1 MVIIPEE
8 KVLVIEDENITALE
22 IQNKLE
28 NWGYEVVGTAGS
40 GEDAIKIANEHD
52 IDLILAD
59 IVLRGDMDGIDA
71 VDRISNR
78 YDVPVIYLT
87 AHADND
93 TFKRAKM
100 TKPSGYVI
108 KPFDDT
114 ELKYSIEI
122 ALLRRDYEDR
132 SEQKRDKERM
142 STIRDFMLSS
152 TPALTSQVRIQDTA
166 RFLKDFAN
174 FFEINMHHKLNRE
187 LELDQYSLDNPDYAR
202 KILTEYIAWITT
214 MFSNLGYKI
223 ETGPDEFKVTECLW
237 SPNVNDNKIYCLMC
251 KAMVE
256 LSLQWTEIDIK
267 MFHSYLLGPNPPKCR
282 FSFHRTY

>member
-1 MVIIPEE
+1 VVLIPEE

-22 IQNKLE
+22 IKNKLE
-28 NWGYEVVGTAGS
+28 KWGYEVVGTAGS
-40 GEDAIKIANEHD
+40 GEEAIKIANEND

-59 IVLRGDMDGIDA
+59 IVLRGDMDGIDT
-71 VDRISNR
+71 VDRIFYR

-122 ALLRRDYEDR
+122 ALLRRDYEDKT
-132 SEQKRDKERM
+132 EQLRDKERM
-142 STIRDFMLSS
+142 STVKDFMLSS

-174 FFEINMHHKLNRE
+174 YFEINMQHKLIRE
-187 LELDQYSLDNPDYAR
+187 LELDEHSYDNPENTR
-202 KILTEYIAWITT
+202 KILSEYIAWAAN
-214 MFSNLGYKI
+214 MFTNLGYRV

-251 KAMVE
+251 KAMIE
-256 LSLQWTEIDIK
+256 LSLKWTEVDVK
-267 MFHSYLLGPNPPKCR
+267 MSHSYLLGPNPPKCR
-282 FSFHRTY
+282 FLFHRTY